1 MRDVRE
7 GGTQRTGPMRLQWLE
22 PGAPRCGVWHR
33 RSPRA
38 RVAPLCSDPGRS
50 GQRETEGI
58 GITTAGVLSRSAR
71 DLQNE
76 RSGTADPRDGSGL
89 CGKISQHPTVGCLF
103 THDTG
108 QEQRCWSARFRYI
121 KGGVSAWLLS
131 CLRRTLAFGIGGR
144 GGGVSSPLGTSIAT
158 TTHGVLMENEFWAKA
173 EATSPRA
180 RASLANIVC
189 DVCDE
194 NGMQSPKMKD
204 ENDRWEGYVIE
215 LTMGKG
221 GGGLCRWV
229 S

>member
-89 CGKISQHPTVGCLF
+89 CGKVSQHPTAGCLF

-144 GGGVSSPLGTSIAT
+144 GGG
-158 TTHGVLMENEFWAKA
+158 GVLPPWDKYSHDDSRGVDGE
-173 EATSPRA
+173 RV
-180 RASLANIVC
+180 L
-189 DVCDE
+189 
-194 NGMQSPKMKD
+194 
-204 ENDRWEGYVIE
+204 
-215 LTMGKG
+215 GKG
-221 GGGLCRWV
+221 RSHEPESKSELSEHCV
-229 S
+229 